1 MRDDGLR
8 NNGSALRRAIVMVAA
23 LVGTPCLAQEMAKP
37 DCAYF
42 RGARGITVGGH
53 EDNTPVIPVAIDEL
67 TIDLRQHEAC
77 HALHWS
83 IYTVK
88 GISQDKVCFDI
99 GEQAKDEKVAV
110 SATFPTGVTA
120 QVIELSALKDRA
132 IAEELATACHL
143 RSAAPPTGRTPRDGI
158 DL

>member
-1 MRDDGLR
+1 MRGDHFQ
-8 NNGSALRRAIVMVAA
+8 NNGAALRGAVIALSALFSV
-23 LVGTPCLAQEMAKP
+23 PCLAQEGPKP
-37 DCAYF
+37 DCSYF

-67 TIDLRQHEAC
+67 TIDLREHRAC
-77 HALHWS
+77 HALRWS

-88 GISQDKVCFDI
+88 SISQDKVCFDI
-99 GEQAKDEKVAV
+99 GEQAKDEKVAI

-120 QVIELSALKDRA
+120 QVVELSALKDRA
-132 IAEELATACHL
+132 IADELATACRVH
-143 RSAAPPTGRTPRDGI
+143 SAAPPAGRTPRDGI

>member
-1 MRDDGLR
+1 MRDNRFG
-8 NNGSALRRAIVMVAA
+8 NKGSALRRAIVAAAA
-23 LVGTPCLAQEMAKP
+23 LASVPCLAQEGPTP
-37 DCAYF
+37 DCSYF
-42 RGARGITVGGH
+42 RGARAITVGGH

-67 TIDLRQHEAC
+67 TIDLRQHQAC
-77 HALHWS
+77 HALRWS

-120 QVIELSALKDRA
+120 QVAELSALTDRA
-132 IAEELATACHL
+132 IAAELATACRMH
-143 RSAAPPTGRTPRDGI
+143 SAAPPLGRAPRDGI

>member
-1 MRDDGLR
+1 MRDDHFLNKGP
-8 NNGSALRRAIVMVAA
+8 ALRRAVIALAA
-23 LVGTPCLAQEMAKP
+23 LLSVPCLAQEAPKP

-67 TIDLRQHEAC
+67 TIDLRQHQAC
-77 HALHWS
+77 HALRWS

-88 GISQDKVCFDI
+88 GISRDRVCFDI

-120 QVIELSALKDRA
+120 QVVELSALKDRA
-132 IAEELATACHL
+132 IAEELVAACRMH
-143 RSAAPPTGRTPRDGI
+143 SAAPPTGRAPRDGI
-158 DL
+158 EL

>member
-1 MRDDGLR
+1 MHDDRLRDKGT
-8 NNGSALRRAIVMVAA
+8 ALRRAVIALAA
-23 LVGTPCLAQEMAKP
+23 LVSVPCLAQEMPKP
-37 DCAYF
+37 DCLYF
-42 RGARGITVGGH
+42 RGARGIAVGGH

-67 TIDLRQHEAC
+67 TIDLRQHQAC
-77 HALHWS
+77 HALRWS

-99 GEQAKDEKVAV
+99 GEQAKDDKVAV

-120 QVIELSALKDRA
+120 QVVELSALKDRA
-132 IAEELATACHL
+132 IAEELATACRMH
-143 RSAAPPTGRTPRDGI
+143 SAAPPAGRAPREGI